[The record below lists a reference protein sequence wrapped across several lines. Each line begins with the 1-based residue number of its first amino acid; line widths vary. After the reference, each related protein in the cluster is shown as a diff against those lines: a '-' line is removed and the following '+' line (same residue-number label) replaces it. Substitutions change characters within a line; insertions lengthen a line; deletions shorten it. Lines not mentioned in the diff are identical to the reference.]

1 MLGPQSPRA
10 LRGAHAVRA
19 LLVVVALALVLPGC
33 ATRADVLR
41 QDRYMRAAVQEQ
53 QRQLRLVQREV
64 ERLRAAIEEGGAPA
78 RSGGGSPLVSLE
90 GRVAR
95 LETEV
100 GIQGAAAAATAAA
113 ASPTETPSTTD
124 EPVVDETQTAAV
136 EPPVAATPP
145 AESAD
150 EWRREV
156 AQEQAAAGAVDS
168 AERAEYL
175 RIMDDV
181 ASKDYGRA
189 AAELDAFAAKNKG
202 SRLADNATYWAARCQ
217 ARRGDQDQAISKYYD
232 VVTRYPKS
240 DKAPAALLQQ
250 GNLFIQM
257 GDIPDARLALS
268 KLIRDYPAS
277 EEAKQARQQLA
288 RLER

>member
-1 MLGPQSPRA
+1 M
-10 LRGAHAVRA
+10 
-19 LLVVVALALVLPGC
+19 
-33 ATRADVLR
+33 R
-41 QDRYMRAAVQEQ
+41 QDRYVRAAVQEQ

-64 ERLRAAIEEGGAPA
+64 ERLRAAMEEGGTPVKGNA
-78 RSGGGSPLVSLE
+78 GSSIVGLE
-90 GRVAR
+90 ERLAR

-100 GIQGAAAAATAAA
+100 GIRGATAGVAAT
-113 ASPTETPSTTD
+113 STETT
-124 EPVVDETQTAAV
+124 EAGGVVVEEETEVAAV
-136 EPPVAATPP
+136 EELVPPPVT
-145 AESAD
+145 ESPD
-150 EWRREV
+150 EWRREIS
-156 AQEQAAAGAVDS
+156 QEQAAAGAAGTPDG
-168 AERAEYL
+168 AEYQ
-175 RIMDDV
+175 RIMDSV

-202 SRLADNATYWAARCQ
+202 SRLADNATYWAARCH

-257 GDIPDARLALS
+257 GDVPDARLALA

-288 RLER
+288 RLPN

>member
-1 MLGPQSPRA
+1 MLGTQPSRA
-10 LRGAHAVRA
+10 LRRPHAVA
-19 LLVVVALALVLPGC
+19 PLLVVSFGLGLNGC
-33 ATRADVLR
+33 VSQADLMR
-41 QDRYMRAAVQEQ
+41 QDRYVRAAVAEQ

-64 ERLRAAIEEGGAPA
+64 ERLRAAIEEGGGPVA
-78 RSGGGSPLVSLE
+78 RSGGASVVGLE
-90 GRVAR
+90 ERLAR

-100 GIQGAAAAATAAA
+100 GVRGATAGVAVA
-113 ASPTETPSTTD
+113 TESTETTDAGVVTD
-124 EPVVDETQTAAV
+124 ETEVAAV
-136 EPPVAATPP
+136 EEPVPAPPP
-145 AESAD
+145 ESAD
-150 EWRREV
+150 DWRREV
-156 AQEQAAAGAVDS
+156 SQEQAAAGAS
-168 AERAEYL
+168 GTPESAEYL
-175 RIMDDV
+175 RIMDSV
-181 ASKDYGRA
+181 SSKDYGKA

-202 SRLADNATYWAARCQ
+202 SRLADNATYWAARCH

-257 GDIPDARLALS
+257 GDVPDARLALA

-288 RLER
+288 RLPN